1 LQQSQRQDKLSGLVA
16 WLEKHGL
23 MRLPILKALEE
34 LGAFEPSHLQ
44 DLEGEDIDTLQLRL
58 LEKRRFIKALA
69 ELQTKRF
76 V

>member
-1 LQQSQRQDKLSGLVA
+1 MQQQMHQDKLSGLVA
-16 WLEKHGL
+16 WLETHGL

-34 LGAFEPSHLQ
+34 LGAFEPAHLQ
-44 DLEGEDIDTLQLRL
+44 DLQDDDIEKLELRL
-58 LEKRRFIKALA
+58 LEKRRFVKALA